1 MSCSAWRD
9 AISAIADGE
18 RPGLDPRLVDAH
30 VARCPECAAF
40 RENVHRLARAG
51 LQPAAPMPDL
61 SRTVVRSARLADRL
75 SVWWVLRLGLLVV
88 AAQIAVFAVPALL
101 FGSSGDAG
109 EHAAR
114 HLGSFALAYAIGL
127 VVVATRPARAR
138 GMLPLALALAGCL
151 LATAVVDVIRG
162 ASPII
167 SEIAHLPE
175 LFGLVLVW
183 LLAAGPTRRAPAP
196 RDEPA
201 PVPSRPRL
209 RVVDSQPTGN
219 VPTKSTR
226 SNSP

>member
-18 RPGLDPRLVDAH
+18 RPDLDPRLVEAH
-30 VARCPECAAF
+30 VARCPECTAF

-51 LQPAAPMPDL
+51 LQQAAPMPDL
-61 SRTVVRSARLADRL
+61 SRSVVRAARVADRL
-75 SVWWVLRLGLLVV
+75 SVWWVLRLGLVVV
-88 AAQIAVFAVPALL
+88 AVQIAAFAVPALL

-127 VVVATRPARAR
+127 VVVAMRPAKAR
-138 GMLPLALALAGCL
+138 GILPLSLALAGCL
-151 LATAVVDVIRG
+151 AVTAVIDVIRG
-162 ASPII
+162 ESPII
-167 SEIAHLPE
+167 AEIAHLPE

-183 LLAAGPTRRAPAP
+183 LLAAGPTRSTPAP
-196 RDEPA
+196 RSASA
-201 PVPSRPRL
+201 PVRPRL
-209 RVVDSQPTGN
+209 RIVESQPTEN
-219 VPTKSTR
+219 VPMKSTR